1 MTPSFRTLSNGIRS
15 WCGLTVLAG
24 ALCAPWAA
32 QAANVT
38 GVYGSFGPTGFW
50 ASSAGAVSVT
60 QPNDSNLLLGFTV
73 NGTTYSTGVNDA
85 ALTTNGVAFEPQ
97 VFRALPMPHVSTPS
111 TAGTN
116 VIGIASNWGG
126 VNQVTAGAAA
136 EVPSNPGRPMS
147 YYLDDGTQGLELSSA
162 VFNIPTATNSADV
175 GVNGLEIDPAHIGDG
190 IPDFL
195 VTQVGNPGTSDTFG
209 FYDTN
214 GQLVGRAMPLPI
226 NFSGVPV
233 AGRQQ
238 WTFYNATDLSSNFAL
253 NGSRDLRLVA
263 IDFADLGITASN
275 YTQIAT
281 FRQNLSGASDI
292 AFIAFNQN
300 SVAVVLPELSLQKTV
315 APSPLV
321 LGGTGSFTLT
331 VGNAS
336 TRVPTAGTVTVTD
349 TLPAGLTP
357 TSASGNGWTC
367 GISAQVVTCTSSTPI
382 AAAGSAAPITINVS
396 VLPTAPASVT
406 NSAAVSGGGD
416 PLCPAEARCQASVSA
431 TVLPPPVP
439 VLSIGMTPPATLS
452 PGGTGSYTLTVD
464 NTAGTAPSSGT
475 VTVTTTL
482 PTGLTPTAASG
493 PGWTCTISGQ
503 TVTCTRT
510 DPIAQGGSAPP
521 ISLDVAVQPNAPAT
535 VQTTANVSGGGDATC
550 PAEVRCNASAST
562 PISQAAGQVAAVPV
576 FGLPGLLLLSLGLG
590 LLGWRQRR
598 RA

>member
-336 TRVPTAGTVTVTD
+336 TRVPTAGTVTD